1 MLSAEESFIYYKIIM
16 TDFEK
21 LRRENPIIIWKKR
34 LTFLTRLMQG
44 KYINKAKKVLDNFI
58 SELENIKNKD
68 SVEIN
73 RVVKET
79 VLKLNELNEF
89 GEFIDTLEREDICF
103 FISKAATEAGLTINK
118 GEDITQEYR
127 TW

>member
-1 MLSAEESFIYYKIIM
+1 MLSAEESFTYYKIIM
-16 TDFEK
+16 PDFEK

-58 SELENIKNKD
+58 SELENIKYKD

-73 RVVKET
+73 RVVKEI
-79 VLKLNELNEF
+79 VLKLNELNES
-89 GEFIDTLEREDICF
+89 GEFIDTLEREDICL
-103 FISKAATEAGLTINK
+103 FISKAATVAGLIINQ
-118 GEDITQEYR
+118 GDDITQEYR